1 MQDARERGCAE
12 TVRLAGGGTAESRTA
27 ALKSMSESC
36 SPALKV
42 LLQQALSVT
51 GDLDRFM
58 DQESN
63 GASAM
68 ASATSRGL
76 LFGMIA
82 ATLIVLGIAVWV
94 VRSAICGPLRGAVS
108 VMQSL
113 GRGDLA
119 VAIAGTDRRDEVGT
133 IAKTLEDLRGQLRTA
148 EDARHAEEMRK
159 EEERLSLARREK
171 LAEAFVDRMQGLS
184 NGFAQSSGEVAD
196 AAKNL
201 SATAEETAR
210 QAQAVAAAAEE
221 AASNVQTVAASSEEM
236 AASIREITTQ
246 VSHSV
251 KVADSAVR
259 EASASNDRIADLAAV
274 AATIGDVI
282 DLIKGIAD
290 QTNLLALNATIEA
303 ARAGEAGR
311 GFAVVAS
318 EVKALASQTA
328 KATDEIGTKV
338 GEIRTATDGTVKSI
352 AEIGRV
358 IADIKE
364 IASAIAGAV
373 EEQGAAT
380 GEIARNCQQAA
391 TGTQQVTQ
399 NISGVG
405 QAAEMT
411 GAASTQLMTLS
422 SGLSDQAGTLRR
434 VVESFV
440 KDFAA
445 A

>member
-1 MQDARERGCAE
+1 MSFKHWPMVAKIASLLLLLGVCSLAGSLIAADRIGAIDARYTDLVENASKAVLKVARSGRAMNLYQAGIYAEIAADSVAARREAAAIRDEAQSAFRTNLEEAGRLLPSRSAAFTGLLTTMQDARERGCAE
-12 TVRLAGGGTAESRTA
+12 TVRLAGGGTAEARTA

-36 SPALKV
+36 GPALKV

-108 VMQSL
+108 VMQAL

-290 QTNLLALNATIEA
+290 QTNLLALNATID
-303 ARAGEAGR
+303 RKS
-311 GFAVVAS
+311 VV
-318 EVKALASQTA
+318 
-328 KATDEIGTKV
+328 
-338 GEIRTATDGTVKSI
+338 
-352 AEIGRV
+352 
-358 IADIKE
+358 
-364 IASAIAGAV
+364 
-373 EEQGAAT
+373 
-380 GEIARNCQQAA
+380 
-391 TGTQQVTQ
+391 
-399 NISGVG
+399 
-405 QAAEMT
+405 
-411 GAASTQLMTLS
+411 
-422 SGLSDQAGTLRR
+422 
-434 VVESFV
+434 
-440 KDFAA
+440 
-445 A
+445 